1 MSYPLPAPGPARWR
15 RREPQGW
22 PLSARLGKDKMRGGG
37 KRAERGDT
45 WSSTGTE
52 LQTCPASRG
61 RQAQALILYH
71 LGHAFELY
79 FEIAKEEDY
88 GYDVN
93 LQDWV
98 DHHTGLVNL
107 LMRRVVR
114 RDHPGGWRTQRDH
127 RYERG
132 RAAKRSR
139 PNLDARSRLLRPGL
153 PASKPLR
160 ARSAY

>member
-1 MSYPLPAPGPARWR
+1 MELDRDRIADIAQRHGVYE
-15 RREPQGW
+15 RE
-22 PLSARLGKDKMRGGG
+22 
-37 KRAERGDT
+37 
-45 WSSTGTE
+45 
-52 LQTCPASRG
+52 
-61 RQAQALILYH
+61 ALILYH

-114 RDHPGGWRTQRDH
+114 RDHHGGWRTAGEIIALREAEQQCEAEDRCH
-127 RYERG
+127 TPS
-132 RAAKRSR
+132 AQVAKM
-139 PNLDARSRLLRPGL
+139 
-153 PASKPLR
+153 ASR
-160 ARSAY
+160 ARRACWLGRLDSNQGSRNQNPLPYHLATPQCRSAART